1 MLNRICTS
9 SNAMPHRRLLAVL
22 AGVAG
27 MLWGPLAAPA
37 VAAVDRP
44 HVLLILVDDLR
55 PTFGAYGDDWVHS
68 PNMDRLANRG
78 IRFDAAYCNQAVCAP
93 SRNNLLA
100 GSRSTSLG
108 IYSLHKFFR
117 QAAPDAITLPQYF
130 KQNGWRS
137 EGIGKVFHIG
147 HGNINDEASWS
158 VPFHPDKVI
167 DYVLPESTHGGQL
180 TREEAYFSN
189 QRLGDIRSLPRGAAW
204 ERAAVDDHA
213 YADGRIADE
222 GIRRLRAAAGRD
234 EPMFL
239 ALGFTKPHLPFC
251 APDRY
256 WDLYDPETME
266 LATNTRPPEGA
277 PPYAAKGPLVE
288 LDQYFPVP
296 TDPPVPD
303 DMARTL
309 IHGYYASVSYMDAQ
323 LGRVLDE
330 LDRLELTDKT
340 LIVLWGD
347 HGWHFGHHG
356 SWTKHTNYEQDNR
369 IPLLIVAPGV
379 TQPGSSTRAFAETVD
394 IYPTLA
400 ELAGLP
406 SPPGPQPIDGTS
418 LVPILKDPS
427 QSVRD
432 HAYHA
437 FDRGRRIGRAIRT
450 ERYRMVEWKRP
461 GAPTETADYELY
473 DYQDDPLESRNLASE
488 QPDTLAELQAILA
501 RHPEAKPEQ

>member
-1 MLNRICTS
+1 MQNKFHSPVSANPFPRILAALT
-9 SNAMPHRRLLAVL
+9 AAVL
-22 AGVAG
+22 LG
-27 MLWGPLAAPA
+27 GPHTAPA
-37 VAAVDRP
+37 ASAPERP

-55 PTFGAYGDDWVHS
+55 PTFGAYGADWVHS
-68 PNMDRLANRG
+68 PNLDRLASRG

-93 SRNNLLA
+93 SRNNLLT

-108 IYSLHKFFR
+108 VYGLGTFFR
-117 QAAPDAITLPQYF
+117 KAVPDAVTLPQHFMQHGY
-130 KQNGWRS
+130 RA

-167 DYVLPESTHGGQL
+167 DYVLPESTQGGQL
-180 TREEAYFSN
+180 TREEAFFSN
-189 QRLGDIRSLPRGAAW
+189 QRLGENRALPRGAAW

-222 GIRRLRAAAGRD
+222 GIRRLRAAAERK
-234 EPMFL
+234 EPLFL

-251 APDRY
+251 APEKY
-256 WDLYDPETME
+256 WELYDPATME
-266 LATNTRPPEGA
+266 LAKNTRPPEGA
-277 PPYAAKGPLVE
+277 PPYAAKGPLGE
-288 LDQYFPVP
+288 IDQYFPVP
-296 TDPPVPD
+296 TAPPIPD
-303 DMARTL
+303 EMARTL
-309 IHGYYASVSYMDAQ
+309 IQGYYASLSYMDAQ

-330 LDRLELTDKT
+330 LDRLDLADNT

-369 IPLLIVAPGV
+369 IPLLIVAPGI
-379 TQPGSSTRAFAETVD
+379 TRPGSSTQAFAETVD

-400 ELAGLP
+400 ALAGLP
-406 SPPGPQPIDGTS
+406 PPPGPQPIDGLS

-427 QSVRD
+427 ASIRD

-450 ERYRMVEWKRP
+450 ERYRMVEWKP
-461 GAPTETADYELY
+461 AGAPANQAEYELY
-473 DYQDDPLESRNLASE
+473 DYQEDPLETRNLAAT
-488 QPDTLAELQAILA
+488 QPDTLATLQAILA
-501 RHPEAKPEQ
+501 QHPEALPGR